1 MNPTTSKQPKKSV
14 FSEMIKNSVWLT
26 QILVKEKKA
35 LTIGLIFLIVIVSA
49 APFLQS
55 GARGFLIN
63 ELIKIAGLNSVTRN
77 LLLAVVFIIIAG
89 FIQPLA
95 NTIQTYIEKLF
106 WFFLDEKIDMMVV
119 EKRGELDIASHE
131 NPEISDLVNRVDEN
145 GTFRTKEFV
154 DRLFTILHYFL
165 SVIIASFIII
175 TVKWWLFLILFI
187 GALPSLIVEAK
198 YGNQIWDIWGAKAE
212 TRRKYW
218 DLRSH
223 FSEIPKLT
231 ELKLLQN
238 TQKFARE
245 IRKVFLDFQTEQ
257 KKYDKKRTTSQLL
270 SLIFSQAS
278 IILVVIWLIKD
289 VLAGAMLIGTL
300 TFVLASVGE
309 LSSSLTD
316 LFVFL
321 GRQYADSLFVTDTF
335 KFLDSKPVI
344 TSPANCVNLD
354 STATPHIIFDNVTFT
369 YPRAKK
375 PALQNFSLEI
385 KPGEKVAIVGVNGAG
400 KTTLVKLLFRF
411 YDPQIGKITI
421 DGIDIKEID
430 LSCWYQKIGAIFQDY
445 AHYHLL
451 VRDAI
456 AIGNSGE
463 ETSVE
468 KVKSAAQFAEAA
480 TFIEEWKEK
489 YNTMLGKQFSG
500 GVEPSIGQWQKL
512 ALARTFY
519 RDPKLWILDEPT
531 SSIDSEAEA
540 KIFEQLESLPE
551 DRSVILISH
560 RFSTVRKADKIVV
573 IKNGT
578 IAEIGSHEELLKL
591 DGTYARLF
599 NLQALGYK

>member
-1 MNPTTSKQPKKSV
+1 
-14 FSEMIKNSVWLT
+14 
-26 QILVKEKKA
+26 
-35 LTIGLIFLIVIVSA
+35 
-49 APFLQS
+49 
-55 GARGFLIN
+55 
-63 ELIKIAGLNSVTRN
+63 
-77 LLLAVVFIIIAG
+77 
-89 FIQPLA
+89 
-95 NTIQTYIEKLF
+95 
-106 WFFLDEKIDMMVV
+106 
-119 EKRGELDIASHE
+119 
-131 NPEISDLVNRVDEN
+131 
-145 GTFRTKEFV
+145 
-154 DRLFTILHYFL
+154 
-165 SVIIASFIII
+165 
-175 TVKWWLFLILFI
+175 
-187 GALPSLIVEAK
+187 
-198 YGNQIWDIWGAKAE
+198 
-212 TRRKYW
+212 
-218 DLRSH
+218 
-223 FSEIPKLT
+223 
-231 ELKLLQN
+231 
-238 TQKFARE
+238 
-245 IRKVFLDFQTEQ
+245 
-257 KKYDKKRTTSQLL
+257 
-270 SLIFSQAS
+270 
-278 IILVVIWLIKD
+278 
-289 VLAGAMLIGTL
+289 MLIGTL
-300 TFVLASVGE
+300 TFILASVGE
-309 LSSSLTD
+309 LSSSLTE

-335 KFLDSKPVI
+335 KFLDSKPII
-344 TSPANCVNLD
+344 TSPTNCLNLNPA
-354 STATPHIIFDNVTFT
+354 TTPHIVFDNITFT

-430 LSCWYQKIGAIFQDY
+430 LNCWYQKIGAIFQDY

-468 KVKSAAQFAEAA
+468 KVKSAAQFAEVA
-480 TFIEEWKEK
+480 TFIEEWKDK
-489 YNTMLGKQFSG
+489 YNTMLGKQFAG

-540 KIFEQLESLPE
+540 KIFEQLQSLPE

-573 IKNGT
+573 IKDGT
-578 IAEIGSHEELLKL
+578 IAETGSHEELLARK
-591 DGTYARLF
+591 GTYARLF

>member
-1 MNPTTSKQPKKSV
+1 M
-14 FSEMIKNSVWLT
+14 FRNSARLGKIVWR
-26 QILVKEKKA
+26 EKKA
-35 LTIGLIFLIVIVSA
+35 LSLAMVFVFTAMSA
-49 APFLQS
+49 SRFFES

-63 ELIKIAGLNSVTRN
+63 ELIKTAGTKSFSSGLTLAVLLIILAGLV
-77 LLLAVVFIIIAG
+77 A
-89 FIQPLA
+89 PLF
-95 NTIQTYIEKLF
+95 NIFQSFLEKMF
-106 WFFLDEKIDMMVV
+106 WFFLEEKIDMMVI
-119 EKRGELDIASHE
+119 EKQGDLDIASRE
-131 NPEISDLVNRVDEN
+131 SPEISNLVNRIDEN
-145 GTFRTKEFV
+145 GTYRVKDFV
-154 DRLFTILHYFL
+154 DRLFTIMQYSL
-165 SVIIASFIII
+165 SVIIATVIISS
-175 TVKWWLFLILFI
+175 VNGWLFLILFVGVI
-187 GALPSLIVEAK
+187 PSLITEIK
-198 YGNQIWDIWGAKAE
+198 YGNSIWDIWGAKGE

-223 FSEIPKLT
+223 FLEIPKLI
-231 ELKLLQN
+231 ELKLFQN
-238 TQKFARE
+238 TAKFAKE
-245 IRKVFLDFQTEQ
+245 IRHVFKDFQDEQ
-257 KKYDKKRTTSQLL
+257 KHYDRKRTLWQLFALLASQI
-270 SLIFSQAS
+270 S
-278 IILVVIWLIKD
+278 VVIVVIYLIGN
-289 VLAGAMLIGTL
+289 VVTGGMLIGTL
-300 TFVLASVGE
+300 VFVLATVGE
-309 LSSSLTD
+309 LNSSLSD
-316 LFVFL
+316 LFIFI

-335 KFLDSKPVI
+335 KFIDSKPI
-344 TSPANCVNLD
+344 IASPPNCINLNPA
-354 STATPHIIFDNVTFT
+354 TTPHIVFDNVTFT

-430 LSCWYQKIGAIFQDY
+430 LNFWYQKIGAIFQDY

-451 VRDAI
+451 IKDAI

-480 TFIEEWKEK
+480 TFIEEWKDK
-489 YNTMLGKQFSG
+489 YNTMLGKQFTG

-573 IKNGT
+573 IKDGT
-578 IAEIGSHEELLKL
+578 IEEMGSHEDLLKL
-591 DGTYARLF
+591 NGTYARLF

>member
-1 MNPTTSKQPKKSV
+1 MKKPGGKGKSAISQTISYS
-14 FSEMIKNSVWLT
+14 FRLSQMLWR
-26 QILVKEKKA
+26 EKKV
-35 LTIGLIFLIVIVSA
+35 LTLGLIFLFVIVSA
-49 APFLQS
+49 SPFLQS

-63 ELIKIAGLNSVTRN
+63 ELIRIAGHDTVTRN
-77 LLLAVVFIIIAG
+77 LFWAVLFILAAG
-89 FIQPLA
+89 ILQPLA
-95 NTIQTYIEKLF
+95 NTIQTYILKLF

-131 NPEISDLVNRVDEN
+131 SPEISDIINKVDEN
-145 GTFRTKEFV
+145 GGYRIKDFV
-154 DRLFTILHYFL
+154 DRLFVILQYL
-165 SVIIASFIII
+165 LSAIIASVIIIS
-175 TVKWWLFLILFI
+175 VKWWLFLILLI
-187 GALPSLIVEAK
+187 GALPSLMVEAK

-212 TRRKYW
+212 IRRKYW

-238 TQKFARE
+238 TKKFAAE
-245 IRKVFLDFQTEQ
+245 IRKVFRDFQSDQ
-257 KKYDKKRTTSQLL
+257 KKYDRKRTSWQLV

-278 IILVVIWLIKD
+278 IIFVILWLVAN
-289 VLAGAMLIGTL
+289 VLSGAMLIGTL
-300 TFVLASVGE
+300 TFILATVGE

-316 LFVFL
+316 LFVYL
-321 GRQYADSLFVTDTF
+321 GRQHADSLFVTDTF
-335 KFLDSKPVI
+335 KFLDSKPII
-344 TSPANCVNLD
+344 TSPVNSVLLD
-354 STATPHIIFDNVTFT
+354 QSSTPQIVFDNITFT

-411 YDPQIGKITI
+411 YDPQVGKITI
-421 DGIDIKEID
+421 DGVD
-430 LSCWYQKIGAIFQDY
+430 LRELDLNSWYQKIGAIFQDY

-456 AIGNSGE
+456 AVGRSDA

-468 KVKSAAQFAEAA
+468 EIRSAAQFAEAA
-480 TFIEEWKEK
+480 TFIEEWKDK
-489 YNTMLGKQFSG
+489 YETMLGKQFSG
-500 GVEPSIGQWQKL
+500 GIEPSIGQWQKL

-540 KIFEQLESLPE
+540 RIFEQLQTLPE

-573 IKNGT
+573 IKDGT
-578 IAEIGSHEELLKL
+578 ISEIGSHDQLVAQKG
-591 DGTYARLF
+591 DYARLF
-599 NLQALGYK
+599 ALQAKGYK

>member
-1 MNPTTSKQPKKSV
+1 ML
-14 FSEMIKNSVWLT
+14 W
-26 QILVKEKKA
+26 KEKKA
-35 LTIGLIFLIVIVSA
+35 LTVVMIFLFVIVSA
-49 APFLQS
+49 SPFLQS
-55 GARGFLIN
+55 GARGLLIN
-63 ELIKIAGLNSVTRN
+63 ELIKIAGHGTVTRN
-77 LLLAVVFIIIAG
+77 LLLAVLLIVIAG
-89 FIQPLA
+89 LVQPLA
-95 NTIQTYIEKLF
+95 NTIQTYVLKLF

-131 NPEISDLVNRVDEN
+131 NPAVSDMINRVDEN
-145 GTFRTKEFV
+145 GTFRIKEFV
-154 DRLFTILHYFL
+154 DRLFIIFQYLF
-165 SVIIASFIII
+165 SAIIAAVIIVS
-175 TVKWWLFLILFI
+175 VKWWLFLILLI
-187 GALPSLIVEAK
+187 GALPSLAVEAK

-212 TRRKYW
+212 VRRKYR

-223 FSEIPKLT
+223 FTEIPKLT

-238 TQKFARE
+238 TKRFASE
-245 IRKVFLDFQTEQ
+245 IRQVFLDFQIEQ
-257 KKYDKKRTTSQLL
+257 KKYDKKRTTLQLL
-270 SLIFSQAS
+270 SLLVSQAS
-278 IILVVIWLIKD
+278 IIFVVIWLINN
-289 VLAGAMLIGTL
+289 VLSGAMLIGTL
-300 TFVLASVGE
+300 TFILASVGE

-321 GRQYADSLFVTDTF
+321 GRQYADSFFVTDTF
-335 KFLDSKPVI
+335 KFLDLKSSI
-344 TSPANCVNLD
+344 TSPGNCLNLNP
-354 STATPHIIFDNVTFT
+354 ATTPYIVFDNVTFT

-411 YDPQIGKITI
+411 YDPQVGKITI
-421 DGIDIKEID
+421 DGIDIREID
-430 LSCWYQKIGAIFQDY
+430 LNCWYQKIGAIFQDY

-451 VRDAI
+451 ARDAI
-456 AIGNSGE
+456 AIGNSSE
-463 ETSVE
+463 VTSVE
-468 KVKSAAQFAEAA
+468 KVKTAAQFAEAA
-480 TFIEEWKEK
+480 TFIEEWKDK
-489 YNTMLGKQFSG
+489 YNTLIGKQFTG

-540 KIFEQLESLPE
+540 KIFEQLQSLPE

-573 IKNGT
+573 IKDGT
-578 IAEIGSHEELLKL
+578 IAEMGSHKELLAL
-591 DGTYARLF
+591 NGTYARLF

>member
-1 MNPTTSKQPKKSV
+1 MKKTGGKQKSAI
-14 FSEMIKNSVWLT
+14 SRTISNSIRLGKMLW
-26 QILVKEKKA
+26 QEKKA
-35 LTIGLIFLIVIVSA
+35 LTIGLVFLFVIVSVS
-49 APFLQS
+49 PFLQS

-63 ELIKIAGLNSVTRN
+63 ELIRIAGHDTVTRN
-77 LLLAVVFIIIAG
+77 LFIAVLFIIGAG
-89 FIQPLA
+89 FLQPLA
-95 NTIQTYIEKLF
+95 NTIQTYILKLF

-131 NPEISDLVNRVDEN
+131 SPEISDIINKVDEN
-145 GTFRTKEFV
+145 GGYRIKDFV
-154 DRLFTILHYFL
+154 DRLFVILQYL
-165 SVIIASFIII
+165 LSAIIASVIIIS
-175 TVKWWLFLILFI
+175 VKWWLFLILLI
-187 GALPSLIVEAK
+187 GALPSLMVEAK

-212 TRRKYW
+212 IRRKYW

-238 TQKFARE
+238 TKKFAAE
-245 IRKVFLDFQTEQ
+245 IRKVFRDFQSDQ
-257 KKYDKKRTTSQLL
+257 KKYDRKRTSWQLV
-270 SLIFSQAS
+270 SLVFSQAS
-278 IILVVIWLIKD
+278 IIFVILWLIAN
-289 VLAGAMLIGTL
+289 VLSGAMLIGTL
-300 TFVLASVGE
+300 TFILATVGE
-309 LSSSLTD
+309 LSSSLTE
-316 LFVFL
+316 LFVYL

-335 KFLDSKPVI
+335 KFLDSKPII
-344 TSPANCVNLD
+344 TSPVNSILLD
-354 STATPHIIFDNVTFT
+354 QTSTPHIIFDNVTFT

-411 YDPQIGKITI
+411 YDPQVGKITI
-421 DGIDIKEID
+421 DGVD
-430 LSCWYQKIGAIFQDY
+430 LRELDLNSWYQKIGAIFQDY

-456 AIGNSGE
+456 AIGKSGV
-463 ETSVE
+463 ETSAE
-468 KVKSAAQFAEAA
+468 EIRSAAQFAEAA
-480 TFIEEWKEK
+480 TFIEEWKDK
-489 YNTMLGKQFSG
+489 YETMLGKQFTG

-540 KIFEQLESLPE
+540 RIFEQLQTLPE

-573 IKNGT
+573 IKDGA
-578 IAEIGSHEELLKL
+578 ISEMGSHDELVVQKG
-591 DGTYARLF
+591 DYARLF
-599 NLQALGYK
+599 ALQAKGYK

>member
-1 MNPTTSKQPKKSV
+1 MKKPGGKGKSAISQTISYS
-14 FSEMIKNSVWLT
+14 FRLSQMLWR
-26 QILVKEKKA
+26 EKKV
-35 LTIGLIFLIVIVSA
+35 LTLGLIFLFVIVSA
-49 APFLQS
+49 SPFLQS

-63 ELIKIAGLNSVTRN
+63 ELIRIAGHDTVTRN
-77 LLLAVVFIIIAG
+77 LFWAVLFILAAG
-89 FIQPLA
+89 ILQPLA
-95 NTIQTYIEKLF
+95 NTIKTYILKLF

-131 NPEISDLVNRVDEN
+131 SPEISDIINKVDEN
-145 GTFRTKEFV
+145 GGYRIKDFV
-154 DRLFTILHYFL
+154 DRLFVILQYL
-165 SVIIASFIII
+165 LSAIIASVIIIS
-175 TVKWWLFLILFI
+175 VKWWLFLILLI
-187 GALPSLIVEAK
+187 GALPSLMVEAK

-212 TRRKYW
+212 IRRKYW

-238 TQKFARE
+238 TKKFAAE
-245 IRKVFLDFQTEQ
+245 IRKVFRDFQSDQ
-257 KKYDKKRTTSQLL
+257 KKYDRKRTSWQLV

-278 IILVVIWLIKD
+278 IIFVILWLVAN
-289 VLAGAMLIGTL
+289 VLSGAMLIGTL
-300 TFVLASVGE
+300 TFILATVGE

-316 LFVFL
+316 LFVYL
-321 GRQYADSLFVTDTF
+321 GRQHADSLFVTDTF
-335 KFLDSKPVI
+335 KFLDSKPII
-344 TSPANCVNLD
+344 TSPVNSVLLD
-354 STATPHIIFDNVTFT
+354 QSSTPQIVFDNITFT

-411 YDPQIGKITI
+411 YDPQVGKITI
-421 DGIDIKEID
+421 DGVD
-430 LSCWYQKIGAIFQDY
+430 LRELDLNSWYQKIGAIFQDY

-456 AIGNSGE
+456 AVGRSDA

-468 KVKSAAQFAEAA
+468 EIRSAAQFAEAA
-480 TFIEEWKEK
+480 TFIEEWKDK
-489 YNTMLGKQFSG
+489 YETMLGKHFSG
-500 GVEPSIGQWQKL
+500 GIEPSIGQWQKL

-540 KIFEQLESLPE
+540 RIFEQLQTLPE

-573 IKNGT
+573 IKDGT
-578 IAEIGSHEELLKL
+578 ISEIGSHDQLVAQKG
-591 DGTYARLF
+591 DYARLF
-599 NLQALGYK
+599 ALQAKGYK